1 MSRSTITCHTAL
13 PHVTRHYHMSHGT
26 TAFLTTTSHF
36 TRHYCISR
44 STIAFLM
51 AHPHSHGTTAFLMV
65 HPHSHGT
72 TVFTRRYRISRRT
85 AQSISKFNANHKI
98 QGGYQNSA
106 PYCHNKRHSDSH
118 SFTFAGTVP
127 TKDSAVYG
135 HLCGHL
141 RGLSPRRVSGFMMSA
156 GTFAGTVPTGVHRGS
171 CVGLA

>member
-1 MSRSTITCHTAL
+1 MSHSTTARHTAL
-13 PHVTRHYHMSHGT
+13 PYV
-26 TAFLTTTSHF
+26 
-36 TRHYCISR
+36 TRHYCISHNN
-44 STIAFLM
+44 IAFHAALS
-51 AHPHSHGTTAFLMV
+51 HFTQHYRISHGTTAFLMV
-65 HPHSHGT
+65 HPHLHGT

-98 QGGYQNSA
+98 QGSYQNSV

-135 HLCGHL
+135 PFCGHL
-141 RGLSPRRVSGFMMSA
+141 RGLSPQRVSGFMMSA

-171 CVGLA
+171 CMGLA

>member
-1 MSRSTITCHTAL
+1 MSHSTTARHTAL
-13 PHVTRHYHMSHGT
+13 PYV
-26 TAFLTTTSHF
+26 
-36 TRHYCISR
+36 TRHYCISHNN
-44 STIAFLM
+44 IAFHAALS
-51 AHPHSHGTTAFLMV
+51 HFTQHYRISHGTTAFLMV
-65 HPHSHGT
+65 HPHLHGT

-135 HLCGHL
+135 HFCGHL
-141 RGLSPRRVSGFMMSA
+141 RGLSPQNGLWVYDVCGYVCGDCPHGGTQGFLR
-156 GTFAGTVPTGVHRGS
+156 GFGVMP
-171 CVGLA
+171 L

>member
-36 TRHYCISR
+36 TRHYRISR
-44 STIAFLM
+44 S
-51 AHPHSHGTTAFLMV
+51 TTAFLMV
-65 HPHSHGT
+65 HPHLHGT

-127 TKDSAVYG
+127 TKYSAVYG
-135 HLCGHL
+135 HFCGICGDCPHRESL
-141 RGLSPRRVSGFMMSA
+141 GLRYMRVCSRGLSPQGYTCVSA
-156 GTFAGTVPTGVHRGS
+156 WIWRD
-171 CVGLA
+171 